1 MSEFFFFFV
10 FVNTE
15 HQALLCSPAGGANST
30 VMLPTLSVDHAVHA
44 TTQLLYLKTLIL
56 LLSFVKK
63 KKNLFLCAK
72 IDN

>member
-15 HQALLCSPAGGANST
+15 HQASLCSPAGGANST

-63 KKNLFLCAK
+63 KNLFLCAK